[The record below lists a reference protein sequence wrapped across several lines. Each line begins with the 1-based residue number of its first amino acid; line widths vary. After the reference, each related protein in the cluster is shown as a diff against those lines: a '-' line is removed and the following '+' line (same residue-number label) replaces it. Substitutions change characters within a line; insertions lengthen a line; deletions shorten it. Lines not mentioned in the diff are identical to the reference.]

1 MISYFE
7 YLKNKLTTSENLSP
21 GAGKEQQDLLL
32 ILELLKK
39 ANIFNLTILN
49 WLLTLD
55 AKQLDNL
62 KRVLVTLE
70 DYQVLN
76 EAFLPLFIYYQ
87 NGQFNLAS
95 SCLSL
100 LKSINVHNSFTTATQ
115 EILFCQLLSRI
126 ETRSLQQRF
135 FEFESLIIHYLK
147 AQSKMKRLAIDIN
160 IFFINLIQC
169 HILTLDRLKNILNNG
184 DKISNIVAAF
194 RIETTHDNLTE
205 KNDDI
210 AIHNE
215 FFEILLLHALD
226 PATVLHWEVVEII
239 QKHRDDFRKVYAT
252 ALLRHPQPR
261 ILWEAIIELSLTG
274 NLNPDNFS
282 TIGLEQ
288 PLVKAKIMTHLFRHE
303 VTINN
308 KLEVIKKYPYPHL
321 LRKKLIHITR
331 DLDNCEIKTELI
343 DHFFHLLSDRMEI
356 TEKTQK
362 LAQVTHNSL
371 ASFFS
376 LLPRDVLLMTAAC
389 SQFATHSRED
399 AINIA
404 IKTWKEPQKQ
414 PSSAEETIEDL
425 RELYA
430 TELNLCYFRA
440 SPL

>member
-1 MISYFE
+1 MNSYFE
-7 YLKNKLTTSENLSP
+7 YLKKKLTTSEDLSP
-21 GAGKEQQDLLL
+21 GTGKEQQDLFL
-32 ILELLKK
+32 ILELLKN

-76 EAFLPLFIYYQ
+76 EAFFPLFIYYQ

-95 SCLSL
+95 SCLAL
-100 LKSINVHNSFTTATQ
+100 LKSMNVHNSFTTATQ
-115 EILFCQLLSRI
+115 EILFRQLLSRI
-126 ETRSLQQRF
+126 ETRSLQQGF

-169 HILTLDRLKNILNNG
+169 RILTLQRLKTILNNG
-184 DKISNIVAAF
+184 EKISNIVAAF

-239 QKHRDDFRKVYAT
+239 QKHRDDFRKVYAA

-282 TIGLEQ
+282 AIGLEQ

-303 VTINN
+303 VAIND
-308 KLEVIKKYPYPHL
+308 KLEIIKKYTHPHL

-343 DHFFHLLSDRMEI
+343 DHFFRLLSDRMEI
-356 TEKTQK
+356 IERAQT
-362 LAQVTHNSL
+362 LAQTTHNSPQ
-371 ASFFS
+371 SFFS
-376 LLPRDVLLMTAAC
+376 LLPLDLLTMTAAC
-389 SQFATHSRED
+389 SQFAAHNKE
-399 AINIA
+399 AAMNIVIN
-404 IKTWKEPQKQ
+404 TWNKIQEQ
-414 PSSAEETIEDL
+414 PSSPRETIEDL

-430 TELNLCYFRA
+430 TELNL
-440 SPL
+440 